1 MVLQQTHSVPRKAQ
15 PSRLDFNRIL
25 GISSTLALNVL
36 ALSFLLMPMT
46 LPSPP
51 PVAEPKPDLRLVDV
65 VPIRPVTPPPPVVKI
80 VEPTPR
86 PQPQPAIRETVDPRP
101 AIDVPILV
109 EQGIAVPESVLDA
122 APTNDAPPSIEP
134 SGPVLGMQLQYE
146 RAPSPS
152 YPRAAIQ
159 RGLEGTVLL
168 RVLVDTDGSPLEV
181 GIERSSG
188 HAVLDREAVRH
199 VQRSWHFRPAMRD
212 GQAVQAVGLVPIEF
226 TLGRG

>member
-46 LPSPP
+46 MPSPP
-51 PVAEPKPDLRLVDV
+51 SVVERTPGLIVVDI
-65 VPIRPVTPPPPVVKI
+65 VPIKPATPPPEVVEI
-80 VEPTPR
+80 VRPK
-86 PQPQPAIRETVDPRP
+86 PQPQPSVRETPASRP
-101 AIDVPILV
+101 AIEAPVLV
-109 EQGIAVPESVLDA
+109 DQGIALPETMVDA
-122 APTNDAPPSIEP
+122 PPANDAPPSIEP

-146 RAPSPS
+146 SAPSPA

-159 RGLEGTVLL
+159 RNLEGTVLL
-168 RVLVDTDGSPLEV
+168 RVLVGTDGSPLEV

-188 HAVLDREAVRH
+188 HGVLDREAVRH
-199 VQRSWHFRPAMRD
+199 VQHSWRFRPAMRD
-212 GQAVQAVGLVPIEF
+212 GQAVQAIGLVPIEF
-226 TLGRG
+226 KLDRG

>member
-25 GISSTLALNVL
+25 GLSSTLALNVL

-46 LPSPP
+46 MPSLPPA
-51 PVAEPKPDLRLVDV
+51 AELRPDLTLVDI

-86 PQPQPAIRETVDPRP
+86 PQPAIRETVDPRP
-101 AIDVPILV
+101 AIDVPVLV
-109 EQGIAVPESVLDA
+109 DQGIAVPETVVDA
-122 APTNDAPPSIEP
+122 APANDAPPTIEP

-146 RAPSPS
+146 SAPSPT

-159 RGLEGTVLL
+159 RNLEGTVLL

-188 HAVLDREAVRH
+188 HGVLDREAVRH
-199 VQRSWHFRPAMRD
+199 VQRNWRFRPATRD

-226 TLGRG
+226 KLGRG